1 MRILIC
7 GSDCVELPPPSRRT
21 RAVFVSLCSLSIHPN
36 QPHTNRYLG
45 LVGFVQLMR
54 SHPKAVVEHRDL
66 VLQCLADE
74 DETIRL
80 RSLELL
86 TGMVTKRN
94 LEELI
99 HRLLR

>member
-1 MRILIC
+1 V
-7 GSDCVELPPPSRRT
+7 GG
-21 RAVFVSLCSLSIHPN
+21 
-36 QPHTNRYLG
+36 RYLG

-54 SHPKAVVEHRDL
+54 SHPKAVVAHRDL
-66 VLQCLADE
+66 VLQCLSDA

>member
-1 MRILIC
+1 MQLI
-7 GSDCVELPPPSRRT
+7 
-21 RAVFVSLCSLSIHPN
+21 
-36 QPHTNRYLG
+36 
-45 LVGFVQLMR
+45 R

>member
-1 MRILIC
+1 MAITTVTGLLLCWTIYPPPF
-7 GSDCVELPPPSRRT
+7 SFPTIHYPSSSPPPPS
-21 RAVFVSLCSLSIHPN
+21 
-36 QPHTNRYLG
+36 Q
-45 LVGFVQLMR
+45 VGFVQLMR
-54 SHPKAVVEHRDL
+54 SHPKAVVAHRDL
-66 VLQCLADE
+66 VLLCLADL

-99 HRLLR
+99 HKLLR

>member
-1 MRILIC
+1 MN
-7 GSDCVELPPPSRRT
+7 PPPYHSRPST
-21 RAVFVSLCSLSIHPN
+21 VHPPP
-36 QPHTNRYLG
+36 Q
-45 LVGFVQLMR
+45 VGFVQLMR
-54 SHPKAVVEHRDL
+54 SHPKAVVAHRDL
-66 VLQCLADE
+66 VLLCLADL

-99 HRLLR
+99 HKLLR